1 LAEKMT
7 DEEAWNITQEWYTT
21 HVDPDY
27 ERETFAQRG
36 WKTDEEQKIM
46 HALAE
51 LIVASNSKDDV

>member
-1 LAEKMT
+1 MT